1 MTKISFEELP
11 QAVSNLADK
20 LEKIERLLL
29 VKSEEKTNQDEFLNI
44 EQTAALLNLTVP
56 TIYGYVHKLEIPYCK
71 IKKRLYFKR
80 NDLNEWIQSGRQKT
94 ISEINSSAHES
105 MVKRK

>member
-29 VKSEEKTNQDEFLNI
+29 AKGEENTSKDEFLNI
-44 EQTAALLNLTVP
+44 EQAAALLNLTVP
-56 TIYGYVHKLEIPYCK
+56 TIYGYVHRLEIPFCK

-80 NDLNEWIQSGRQKT
+80 NDISEWIQSGRQKT
-94 ISEINSSAHES
+94 ISEINSSADQFL
-105 MVKRK
+105 KRR